1 MPSSKKE
8 WVLTQTAFDQLLA
21 HLNSDREQAAE
32 RYEDL
37 RQMLITLFE
46 FRGSLDPEEQAD
58 ETINRVA
65 RRISEGQQINASIE
79 TYAYAVARNIWR
91 EYLSHPHRV
100 DSFDESLSDKRSYQH
115 SRELS
120 LQAEERDE
128 LERRL
133 ECLENCIKALPS
145 SQRELISKYYQ
156 SEREPKIKN
165 RKDLAQGLGIPLNA
179 LRIRVSRLRDRI
191 EGCVRNCLDQ

>member
-8 WVLTQTAFDQLLA
+8 WVLTQTAFDRLLA
-21 HLNSDREQAAE
+21 HLNSDREQAAD

-37 RQMLITLFE
+37 RHMLITFFE
-46 FRGSLDPEEQAD
+46 FRGCLDPEEQAD

-100 DSFDESLSDKRSYQH
+100 DSFDESLPDKHSYQH
-115 SRELS
+115 SRQLN
-120 LQAEERDE
+120 LQAAERDE

-133 ECLENCIKALPS
+133 KCLESCIKALPL
-145 SQRELISKYYQ
+145 SQRELISNYYQ
-156 SEREPKIKN
+156 GERELKIKN

-179 LRIRVSRLRDRI
+179 LRIRVSRLRDQI
-191 EGCVRNCLDQ
+191 EGCVRNCLNQ

>member
-8 WVLTQTAFDQLLA
+8 WVLTQTAFDQFLA
-21 HLNSDREQAAE
+21 HLNSDGEQAAD

-37 RQMLITLFE
+37 RHMLITFFE

-91 EYLSHPHRV
+91 EYLSHPHRF
-100 DSFDESLSDKRSYQH
+100 DSLDESLLDKRSYQH
-115 SRELS
+115 ARQLNQ
-120 LQAEERDE
+120 QAAERDE

-145 SQRELISKYYQ
+145 SQRELINNYYQ
-156 SEREPKIKN
+156 GERELKTKN

-179 LRIRVSRLRDRI
+179 LRIRVSRLREQI